1 MCSQLPRIDPGESAR
16 HGGLGEVGGSGRGT
30 PEPAVPGYPGATMFH
45 HFFL

>member
-1 MCSQLPRIDPGESAR
+1 MGDSAL
-16 HGGLGEVGGSGRGT
+16 GVSWGLGLSGADRGS